1 MRTLH
6 RYVHLGLGTRLSFR
20 LAENTKHRQILK
32 TVGMPHRK
40 LHTMRCTE
48 TPFRCS
54 HTFFSSHNKRFCFA
68 MNNAA
73 SVALLGHIA

>member
-6 RYVHLGLGTRLSFR
+6 SAILNNAQPIYIRI

-40 LHTMRCTE
+40 LHH
-48 TPFRCS
+48 S
-54 HTFFSSHNKRFCFA
+54 DAAILFFSPHNKRFCFA

-73 SVALLGHIA
+73 TVALFGHIV